1 MRRGFGRFC
10 PCGRGGV
17 RLLRRRGDGSEN
29 DAKFSAERKRDALR
43 TNPAPKELE
52 RKKPARQKR
61 ITTVDRKKR
70 SENGDT
76 VLGACEN
83 LFVCPALTSSER
95 FGFET
100 GQGKTR
106 LRLSSRSQK

>member
-1 MRRGFGRFC
+1 MC
-10 PCGRGGV
+10 
-17 RLLRRRGDGSEN
+17 LLWRRGDGSEN
-29 DAKFSAERKRDALR
+29 DAKFAAERKRDALR
-43 TNPAPKELE
+43 TDPAPKELE
-52 RKKPARQKR
+52 RKKPTRQKR

-76 VLGACEN
+76 VLRACKD
-83 LFVCPALTSSER
+83 LLVCPALTSFER

-106 LRLSSRSQK
+106 LRLSSRGQK